1 MGRGGGEGVGVRRPE
16 LKLGR
21 LEIEDR
27 RKGVFTLAVLL
38 GDPTANIPFDHVLRM
53 PEPWARVVGSYELF
67 GNGREAGSAPIMRP
81 SCPVALLSL
90 CRYRTLSAGR
100 HNHRVVMKHLEET

>member
-1 MGRGGGEGVGVRRPE
+1 VGVRRPE
-16 LKLGR
+16 LELGR

-67 GNGREAGSAPIMRP
+67 RNGREAGSAPMMRP
-81 SCPVALLSL
+81 VPLQNAQCGETQSPS
-90 CRYRTLSAGR
+90 R
-100 HNHRVVMKHLEET
+100 HETS